1 MFSLGAPNNVAY
13 YFVFI
18 KKPVYRHI
26 SQLSLRKTPLEL
38 PLSVRVGVMSVF
50 REANKGSKEKHGSTP
65 DVCLTEVSM
74 L

>member
-18 KKPVYRHI
+18 KKPVY

-65 DVCLTEVSM
+65 DVCLT
-74 L
+74 